1 MQAVALNRI
10 ISGDECYC
18 RISSLVKAFIFLV
31 ILLGAS
37 VGIVIFFLNNNSDAP
52 DSRKEL
58 HEDVDKS
65 LDNNI
70 VLSSAPRIEQSE
82 NVKNIVNRNNTFTKS
97 SNSAKT
103 PSDSIKSVYDQVLD
117 SFEDGELTLRADNI
131 VELEK
136 KTLETDSVTVK
147 NDIDDAGDNIDNNPH
162 QNNQSPP
169 TQSDSDLT
177 DTAQSQQNNLSEDQ
191 DTRGR
196 SKITTFRDNCLVQ
209 ALV

>member
-58 HEDVDKS
+58 HEDVDNT